1 MNKRFALIALLLAAV
16 MLLSGCNLIGH
27 DDELDGAQVV
37 ATVETNQGS
46 TEITKA
52 EWEAYRDYLASYYQ
66 QYFQQYFGVSMQPTD
81 DDIASYGEA
90 AVEQLIESV
99 VLEDKMKELGFEP
112 LPEEEASDVESY
124 ADNMFNFYKMMIR
137 YQNYPDLE
145 TVEEEEARLA
155 ALEEATGS
163 EATPAEAVDT
173 ERKATVT
180 NDQLDEML
188 VNDLNTVGYTRDYFV
203 QNQTAS
209 VQREKIREYA
219 AKDVAVTDEQVKEEF
234 DKRVAAQKESYD
246 AAPAGYVTAENNGTA
261 NYYVPEGYRGVKNL
275 LIKFSDE
282 KQSEI
287 SDLNSAISTANT
299 TLSDAQ
305 KQLDDLKA
313 EDTSS
318 YDEATKVGYDE
329 QVAALEETVATAQA
343 TLDESSAKLE
353 TVTAEAYDE
362 ILPTAQDALARA
374 QSGEDFDSLIETYG
388 QDTGMNNEPNKSRGY
403 LVCDGLSVYE
413 QSFQDAAMA
422 LEKVGDVSAE
432 LVKTSYG
439 YHILQYATDIAAGEV
454 EYTDEIKSNIYDT
467 MLSDAKDAAYEAA
480 VTQWVSD
487 AKVTTYPKVMK

>member
-1 MNKRFALIALLLAAV
+1 MNKRFALIALLLAAL

-37 ATVETNQGS
+37 AKVETSQDT

-66 QYFQQYFGVSMQPTD
+66 QYFQQNFGVSMQLTD

-112 LPEEEASDVESY
+112 LPEEDASDVESY

-203 QNQTAS
+203 QNHTAS
-209 VQREKIREYA
+209 VQRAKIREYA

-246 AAPAGYVTAENNGTA
+246 AAPAGYVTAEEFGTT
-261 NYYVPEGYRGVKNL
+261 N
-275 LIKFSDE
+275 D
-282 KQSEI
+282 
-287 SDLNSAISTANT
+287 
-299 TLSDAQ
+299 
-305 KQLDDLKA
+305 
-313 EDTSS
+313 
-318 YDEATKVGYDE
+318 
-329 QVAALEETVATAQA
+329 
-343 TLDESSAKLE
+343 
-353 TVTAEAYDE
+353 
-362 ILPTAQDALARA
+362 
-374 QSGEDFDSLIETYG
+374 
-388 QDTGMNNEPNKSRGY
+388 
-403 LVCDGLSVYE
+403 
-413 QSFQDAAMA
+413 
-422 LEKVGDVSAE
+422 
-432 LVKTSYG
+432 
-439 YHILQYATDIAAGEV
+439 
-454 EYTDEIKSNIYDT
+454 
-467 MLSDAKDAAYEAA
+467 
-480 VTQWVSD
+480 
-487 AKVTTYPKVMK
+487 

>member
-1 MNKRFALIALLLAAV
+1 MNKRFALIALLLAAL
-16 MLLSGCNLIGH
+16 MLLSGCNLIGY

-37 ATVETNQGS
+37 AKVETSQDT

-66 QYFQQYFGVSMQPTD
+66 QYFQQNFGVSMQLTD

-112 LPEEEASDVESY
+112 LPEEDASDVESY

-163 EATPAEAVDT
+163 EATPAEATGSEATPAEAVDT

-180 NDQLDEML
+180 ND
-188 VNDLNTVGYTRDYFV
+188 FV

-246 AAPAGYVTAENNGTA
+246 AAPAGYVTAENNGTT

-275 LIKFSDE
+275 FIKFSDE

-318 YDEATKVGYDE
+318 YDEATKAGYDE

-362 ILPTAQDALARA
+362 ILPTAQDVLARA

-480 VTQWVSD
+480 VTQWVSE

>member
-1 MNKRFALIALLLAAV
+1 MNKRFALIALLLAAL

-37 ATVETNQGS
+37 AKVETSQDT

-66 QYFQQYFGVSMQPTD
+66 QYFQQNFGVSMQLTD

-99 VLEDKMKELGFEP
+99 VLEGKMKELGFEP
-112 LPEEEASDVESY
+112 LPEEDASDVESY

-246 AAPAGYVTAENNGTA
+246 AAPAGYVTAENNGTT

-313 EDTSS
+313 EVLCEFSLH
-318 YDEATKVGYDE
+318 
-329 QVAALEETVATAQA
+329 Q
-343 TLDESSAKLE
+343 
-353 TVTAEAYDE
+353 
-362 ILPTAQDALARA
+362 RA
-374 QSGEDFDSLIETYG
+374 G
-388 QDTGMNNEPNKSRGY
+388 
-403 LVCDGLSVYE
+403 
-413 QSFQDAAMA
+413 
-422 LEKVGDVSAE
+422 
-432 LVKTSYG
+432 
-439 YHILQYATDIAAGEV
+439 
-454 EYTDEIKSNIYDT
+454 
-467 MLSDAKDAAYEAA
+467 
-480 VTQWVSD
+480 TQ
-487 AKVTTYPKVMK
+487 

>member
-66 QYFQQYFGVSMQPTD
+66 QYYQQYFGVTMQLTD
-81 DDIASYGEA
+81 DDVKAYGDA
-90 AVEQLIESV
+90 AVEQMIESV
-99 VLEDKMKELGFEP
+99 VLQDKMKELGFEP
-112 LPEEEASDVESY
+112 LPEEDAADVESY
-124 ADNMFNFYKMMIR
+124 ADSMFSFYKLMIR
-137 YQNYPDLE
+137 HQNYPDLE
-145 TVEEEEARLA
+145 TVEEE
-155 ALEEATGS
+155 GS
-163 EATPAEAVDT
+163 AHCCGNRPTRPSGAEAEEI

-188 VNDLNTVGYTRDYFV
+188 TNDLNTVGYTREYFV

-219 AKDVAVTDEQVKEEF
+219 AKDVEVTDDQVKEEF
-234 DKRVAAQKESYD
+234 DKRVASQKESYD
-246 AAPAGYVTAENNGTA
+246 ANPAGYVTAENNGTT

-275 LIKFSDE
+275 LIRFSDE

-299 TLSDAQ
+299 TISDAQ
-305 KQLDDLKA
+305 SQLDDLKA

-318 YDEATKVGYDE
+318 YDEETKASYDE
-329 QVAALEETVATAQA
+329 QVAALEETLATAQT

-362 ILPTAQDALARA
+362 ILATAEDVLARA
-374 QSGEDFDSLIETYG
+374 QAGEDFDSLIETYG

-403 LVCDGLSVYE
+403 LVCDGLSIYE

-467 MLSDAKDAAYEAA
+467 LLSDAKDA
-480 VTQWVSD
+480 
-487 AKVTTYPKVMK
+487 PMRLL